1 VRLHFVVEGQTE
13 ETFVR
18 DMLAAEL
25 GANAVYCDVHRIT
38 TGRRKGK
45 VFRGGMVSYQHL
57 RNDLALWMKQDDA
70 RDSWFTTMIDLYR
83 LPSEFPGLAESKRFA
98 SAFDRVKFVEAQFQE
113 DISYPRFIPYVQL
126 HEFEALLFADPEC
139 FQVAFPGINTE
150 LTALRAVRGQFQ
162 TPELIDDDCPPS
174 KRICEIVP
182 QYGKVS
188 SGPLI
193 ANHIGL
199 PTLRRECQ
207 HFGDWITTLLSVAGA
222 NQATNE
228 TPG

>member
-1 VRLHFVVEGQTE
+1 VRLHFVVEGQIE

-18 DMLAAEL
+18 DLLATEL
-25 GANAVYCDVHRIT
+25 GANGIYCDVHRIT

-57 RNDLALWMKQDDA
+57 RNDLVLWMKQDSA
-70 RDSWFTTMIDLYR
+70 RDSWFTTMVDLYR
-83 LPSEFPGLAESKRFA
+83 LPLEFPGLAESKRLA
-98 SAFDRVKFVEAQFQE
+98 SAYDRVSFVESQFKE
-113 DISYPRFIPYVQL
+113 DMGHPRFIPYLQL
-126 HEFEALLFADPEC
+126 HEFEALLFADTEC
-139 FQVAFPGINTE
+139 FQVALPGIGAE
-150 LTALRAVRGQFQ
+150 LAALRAVRGQFE
-162 TPELIDDDCPPS
+162 TPELIDNDSPPS

-199 PTLRRECQ
+199 PTLRRECR
-207 HFGDWITTLLSVAGA
+207 HFGEWITALLSITSA
-222 NQATNE
+222 NQAE
-228 TPG
+228 IEIPE